1 MPIHRDDEMPT
12 LEPVKRKDLLQV
24 LAGLQQLA
32 EEDQF
37 PEIDD
42 TLLPVEDVDL

>member
-1 MPIHRDDEMPT
+1 MNAYAEEGDPVPIPSDEEM
-12 LEPVKRKDLLQV
+12 LLQV
-24 LAGLQQLA
+24 LAELQPLA

-37 PEIDD
+37 PKIDD

>member
-1 MPIHRDDEMPT
+1 MDAYAEEGDPVPIHSDEEM
-12 LEPVKRKDLLQV
+12 LLQV
-24 LAGLQQLA
+24 LAELQPLA
-32 EEDQF
+32 EEDRF

>member
-1 MPIHRDDEMPT
+1 MNAYAEEGDPVPIPSEEEM
-12 LEPVKRKDLLQV
+12 LLQV
-24 LAGLQQLA
+24 LAELQPLA

>member
-1 MPIHRDDEMPT
+1 MNAYAEEGDPVPIHRDDEM
-12 LEPVKRKDLLQV
+12 LLQV
-24 LAGLQQLA
+24 LAELQPLA
-32 EEDQF
+32 DEDQF